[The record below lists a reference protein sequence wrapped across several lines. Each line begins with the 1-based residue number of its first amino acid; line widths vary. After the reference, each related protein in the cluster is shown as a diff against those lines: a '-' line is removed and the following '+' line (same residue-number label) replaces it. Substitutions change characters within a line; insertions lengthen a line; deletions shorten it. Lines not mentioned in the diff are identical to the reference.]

1 MSKKKILLAG
11 VLCVLML
18 LTLISCGDE
27 KKAEKKENVG
37 AEETSSEEIPAEEKT
52 TDNKELSE
60 EEQKALDEATKADK
74 EKLDKNAAD
83 SESSINLSH
92 TYAEHGQYTDA
103 ANTIKR
109 AIGYAPTD
117 ETLYNELMG
126 VYKQSGN
133 TVEALS
139 YIDTIADDATRRK
152 YIDEAYDRN
161 SANALPMGNTMGNL
175 TAGGMFAF
183 DGETVFFCDAAKG
196 NYLTKL
202 EGGKTTV
209 LLENGCSYLN
219 VVGDYLYFVN
229 KNDYFIYKMKKDGTE
244 LSKVSET
251 MATNLVVI
259 GNKMYFINW
268 ADECKIYS
276 INLDGSN
283 EKKLSDISTEVL
295 YAYGPYIYVNDRN
308 SMREL
313 YRISLEDGSSY
324 MLTMDDTY
332 FITGY
337 DNMIYFRNGSDA
349 LNVYRMTATGEVY
362 APINTA
368 RSGYLNADKGYL
380 YFTNFEE
387 EALYKVRDDGTELTK
402 LCDGDPSYTSVNGDY
417 LYFFSDSD
425 GKKLYRIRKDG
436 TGKECLN

>member
-1 MSKKKILLAG
+1 MSKKKIFFVG
-11 VLCVLML
+11 IMCVLML
-18 LTLISCGDE
+18 FTLISCRKKEEVE
-27 KKAEKKENVG
+27 KTEEVTDNVKLSQSEKKELD
-37 AEETSSEEIPAEEKT
+37 AEAKEYKEILK
-52 TDNKELSE
+52 S
-60 EEQKALDEATKADK
+60 
-74 EKLDKNAAD
+74 NAAD
-83 SESSINLSH
+83 AEASLNLSR

-103 ANTIKR
+103 ANTIKQ
-109 AIGYAPTD
+109 AISYAPD
-117 ETLYNELMG
+117 NAELYNELMG
-126 VYKQSGN
+126 IYKQSGN

-139 YIDTIADDATRRK
+139 YIDTIDDDATRRK
-152 YIDEAYDRN
+152 YIDTAYDRN
-161 SANALPMGNTMGNL
+161 GENSLRMGNTMGNL

-183 DGETVFFCDAAKG
+183 DGDTVYFCDAAKG
-196 NYLTKL
+196 NFLTKL
-202 EGGKTTV
+202 QGGQTTV
-209 LLENGCSYLN
+209 LVESGSSYLN
-219 VVGDYLYFVN
+219 IVDDYLYFVN
-229 KNDYFIYKMKKDGTE
+229 KNDYCIYKIKKDGTE

-251 MATNLVVI
+251 MATNLIVI

-268 ADECKIYS
+268 TDECKVYS
-276 INLDGSN
+276 MNLDGTG

-308 SMREL
+308 SQREL
-313 YRISLEDGSSY
+313 YRVSLEDGSSY

-337 DNMIYFRNGSDA
+337 DSTIYFRNGSDA

-362 APINTA
+362 APINAA

-387 EALYKVRDDGTELTK
+387 EALYKVREDGTELVK

-417 LYFFSDSD
+417 LYYFSDTN